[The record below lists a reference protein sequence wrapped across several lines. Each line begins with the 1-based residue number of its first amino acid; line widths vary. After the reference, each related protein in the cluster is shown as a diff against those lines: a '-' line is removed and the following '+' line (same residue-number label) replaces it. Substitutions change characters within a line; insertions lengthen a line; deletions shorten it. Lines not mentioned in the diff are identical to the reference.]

1 MMLQVMQRL
10 KRRLLQQLYEYF
22 ACVFDPLF
30 RSSDKQDRTKLGLQ
44 PDINGV
50 DPCLTLGE
58 LLVNDQPN
66 LPCT

>member
-1 MMLQVMQRL
+1 MQRL

-22 ACVFDPLF
+22 ACVFVPLF
-30 RSSDKQDRTKLGLQ
+30 GSSDNQDRTKVGLQ
-44 PDINGV
+44 PDIARV
-50 DPCLTLGE
+50 DLRLTVSE